1 MALLPRPC
9 CQVQLMLAL
18 SGLAALQLRLPNVMP
33 PADAA
38 VCASQQ
44 CCLSDVCCPICL
56 PALPFPSA
64 CRHGDLKAGNVLLQA
79 STGISRAAVSMDQQQ
94 KLLRVWT
101 EAGCLP
107 LVAKVA
113 DFGLSLPLGH
123 QDTHATL
130 HARG

>member
-1 MALLPRPC
+1 
-9 CQVQLMLAL
+9 
-18 SGLAALQLRLPNVMP
+18 MP
-33 PADAA
+33 PAPAP
-38 VCASQQ
+38 VSGLMCASRLQLCWPKAQ
-44 CCLSDVCCPICL
+44 LSACCVAPAVTLICL
-56 PALPFPSA
+56 PAVCCPVSFLPA